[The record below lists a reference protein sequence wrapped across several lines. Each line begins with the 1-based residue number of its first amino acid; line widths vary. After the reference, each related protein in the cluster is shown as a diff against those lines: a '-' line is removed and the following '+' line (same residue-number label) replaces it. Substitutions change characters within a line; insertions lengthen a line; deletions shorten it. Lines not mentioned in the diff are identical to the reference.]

1 MRVLVCGAGQVGY
14 AVAGYLAREGHDVT
28 VVDDNTGRIAAVND
42 GLDANGI
49 VGHASAPDVLE
60 AAGAAEADLLIAVT
74 DVDEVNMVACQ
85 IGHSLFGVPKKVARI
100 RRAAYLAPAWANL
113 FSRAHMPIDL
123 LISPEIAV
131 AQDIAQRL
139 SVPGTMLAQPLAD
152 GAATLIGL
160 ACGAECPLLHTPL
173 GQIRALFPDLA
184 FRIVALARAG
194 GVGQPAVARD
204 DAQIAPGDV
213 VYVVADTAHL
223 PRVLA
228 AFGRAD
234 PPTRRVLIAGGG
246 QTGAALADILTG
258 QEAAGA
264 RHDVTLIESD
274 PARAETLGAQM
285 SGVLVMKGSALE
297 RRVLAEAGAGNADAI
312 LTVTG
317 SDETNILAALLA
329 KQVGAT
335 RAIALVSGSSY
346 ARLTA
351 PLGIDAT
358 VSARATVVTQIM
370 RHVRRGKIRA
380 IHTLLEG
387 FGEIMEVAIGES
399 SPLASRTVGEVALP
413 RGVNISAVIRPTSAA
428 EAQAQRDPTA
438 APAGPGQP
446 PVLMPEPDLVLRP
459 GDIAVLFV
467 PQGQAG
473 GLEKALMAQASVF

>member
-14 AVAGYLAREGHDVT
+14 AVARYLAREGHDVT
-28 VVDDNTGRIAAVND
+28 VVDDDVGRIAAVND

-49 VGHASAPDVLE
+49 VGHASAPDTLE

-74 DVDEVNMVACQ
+74 DTDEVNMVACQ
-85 IGHSLFGVPKKVARI
+85 VGHSLFGVPKKIARV

-123 LISPEIAV
+123 LISPEVAV

-152 GAATLIGL
+152 GAAMLVGVI
-160 ACGAECPLLHTPL
+160 CGAECPLLHTPL
-173 GQIRALFPDLA
+173 GQMRALFPDLA
-184 FRIVALARAG
+184 FRVVALAQAG
-194 GVGQPAVARD
+194 GVGQPKAARD
-204 DAQIAPGDV
+204 DAQIGPGDV
-213 VYVVADTAHL
+213 VYAVADTTHL

-228 AFGRAD
+228 AFGRTD
-234 PPTRRVLIAGGG
+234 PPTHRVLIAGGG
-246 QTGAALADILTG
+246 QTGAALAEILSVQDTG
-258 QEAAGA
+258 TV

-274 PARAETLGAQM
+274 PERAQALGAQM
-285 SGVLVMKGSALE
+285 SGVLVIQGSALE
-297 RRVLAEAGAGNADAI
+297 RRVLAEAGAGRADAI

-329 KQVGAT
+329 KQVGTT
-335 RAIALVSGSSY
+335 RAVALVSGSSY
-346 ARLTA
+346 ARLTG

-387 FGEIMEVAIGES
+387 FGEVMEVAIGES
-399 SPLASRTVGEVALP
+399 SPLASHMVGEVALP
-413 RGVNISAVIRPTSAA
+413 RGVDISAVIRPTSAA

-446 PVLMPEPDLVLRP
+446 PVLMPTPDLMLRP

-473 GLEKALMAQASVF
+473 ALEKALMAQVNVF